1 MKLTHINLVAH
12 DAKALAAFYETV
24 FQCKQMRPAKVLSGE
39 KVSRGNGLPNS
50 EILSIWLTFPDCD
63 TPFLELHQHAATED
77 RGVAPVNATGFGHL
91 AFQTP
96 DLHALITKVL
106 SAGGSKQGEVT
117 NFGTSDRPHLI
128 AYMRDPEGNI
138 LELEQPFCIPEE
150 DQQQSSDHCQSV

>member
-1 MKLTHINLVAH
+1 MKLTHINLVAR
-12 DAKALAAFYETV
+12 DAKALAAFYEAV

-39 KVSRGNGLPNS
+39 KVSKGNGLPNS
-50 EILSIWLTFPDCD
+50 EILSIWLTFPDCG

-96 DLHALITKVL
+96 DLHALIAKVL

-117 NFGTSDRPHLI
+117 NFGTSERPHLI
-128 AYMRDPEGNI
+128 CYMRDPQGNI
-138 LELEQPFCIPEE
+138 LELEQPYCTPEE
-150 DQQQSSDHCQSV
+150 DQQQPSDHCQSA